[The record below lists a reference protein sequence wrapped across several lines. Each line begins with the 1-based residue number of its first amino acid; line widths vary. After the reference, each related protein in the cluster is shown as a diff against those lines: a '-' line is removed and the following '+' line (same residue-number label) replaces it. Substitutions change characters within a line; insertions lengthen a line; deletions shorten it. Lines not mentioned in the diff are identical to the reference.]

1 MTNHEH
7 TSVWA
12 QSIDLLSAEFGAT
25 GWALWG
31 LASGVAICG
40 DEAHLLD
47 DPAGEQVTGDGV
59 TKAEVLALMIYV
71 IILGAW
77 WLLISGVLATPFV
90 RRLERRMGT
99 LLTHLQD
106 RRPDAEPPEADAD
119 DDEEPQ

>member
-12 QSIDLLSAEFGAT
+12 RSIDLLPAELGAA

-31 LASGVAICG
+31 LANGVTLFG

-47 DPAGEQVTGDGV
+47 DPAGEQVAGDSA
-59 TKAEVLALMIYV
+59 TKAEVLALMIYA

-77 WLLISGVLATPFV
+77 WLLASGVLATPV
-90 RRLERRMGT
+90 ARRLERRMGT
-99 LLTHLQD
+99 LITHLRD
-106 RRPDAEPPEADAD
+106 RRPDADPPEPDDAD
-119 DDEEPQ
+119 QKQP